1 MRKKKL
7 VGTDNLKVYSQ
18 DTNSEFAKLI
28 SENLE
33 NIILKDN
40 SIVTGTVEK
49 VDDKYVHVF
58 IKGAKSSGLVDINEI
73 PHAELDSLDEGKQIE
88 VFLERTEDRNGN
100 IVLSIEKARRAK
112 SWKKIEQAFEKQE
125 KVSGIIKNTVK
136 GGVVVEIFGVFAFC
150 PNSQVADKPIKN
162 MNEYMNKPMEFQI
175 IKIDN
180 VRMNV
185 IASRR
190 QLIEQEKNKN
200 KEKVIK
206 NYKVGEIVEGT
217 IKAVQSYGCFV
228 SIESLD
234 CLLHSSEVSHLKIS
248 NLNDMF
254 TVGEK
259 IKVKILEIDTENMRM
274 SLSVKAMIPDPFETI
289 KDKFKIGNKY
299 DVKIVKLTD
308 FGAFAEMQEGVVGLI
323 HSSEIKHMQ
332 RNINPKSVFKIGDV
346 VKVSLKEVDI
356 EKRKISLSYKDC
368 TPNPIDE
375 FIAKYPVNTIVDA
388 KVVTKKDFGIFCNTG
403 DSDIDIFVHY
413 KQLDY
418 IESSKALDNF
428 NKGDSVKVKVIDIKD
443 EKVNGSIRALK
454 KDPFTFFDGKKVGDI
469 VSTRVVEVQDNGL
482 KVDVGPDR
490 YQVTLRK
497 SELAIEKSDQ
507 RPNRF
512 SAGDSIDAAILEIDH
527 QKRKVKLS
535 VKKLEQQQADEA
547 IEKYGSTSSGQ
558 SLAGILGEAL
568 GKKDQK
574 KD

>member
-274 SLSVKAMIPDPFETI
+274 SLSVKAMIPDPFETV

-375 FIAKYPVNTIVDA
+375 FIAKYPVNTIADA

-512 SAGDSIDAAILEIDH
+512 SAGDSIDAAILEIDQ

>member
-1 MRKKKL
+1 M
-7 VGTDNLKVYSQ
+7 GTDNLKVYSQ
-18 DTNSEFAKLI
+18 DTNTEFAKLI

-58 IKGAKSSGLVDINEI
+58 IKGAKSSGIVDINEI
-73 PHAELDSLDEGKQIE
+73 PHAELNSLDEGKQIE

-112 SWKKIEQAFEKQE
+112 SWKKIEEAFEKQE

-289 KDKFKIGNKY
+289 KDKFKIGNQY

>member
-1 MRKKKL
+1 MG
-7 VGTDNLKVYSQ
+7 VNNLKVYNEDS
-18 DTNSEFAKLI
+18 NSEFAKLI
-28 SENLE
+28 SENLD

-40 SIVTGTVEK
+40 TTVKGSVEK
-49 VDDKYVHVF
+49 IDDKFVHIF
-58 IKGAKSSGLVDINEI
+58 IMGAKSSGIVDINEI
-73 PHAELDSLDEGKQIE
+73 PHAELENLKVGSEIE
-88 VFLERTEDRNGN
+88 VFLERTEDKNGN

-112 SWKKIEQAFEKQE
+112 SWKKIEKAFENQE

-162 MNEYMNKPMEFQI
+162 MNEFMNKPMEFQI

-190 QLIEQEKNKN
+190 QVLEQEKNKN
-200 KEKVIK
+200 KEKIIK
-206 NYKVGEIVEGT
+206 NYKVGDIVEGT

-254 TVGEK
+254 SVGEK
-259 IKVKILEIDTENMRM
+259 VKVKILEIDNENMRM
-274 SLSVKAMIPDPFETI
+274 SLSVKAMLPDPFQTI
-289 KDKFKIGNKY
+289 KDKYNIGKEY
-299 DVKIVKLTD
+299 EVKIIKLTD
-308 FGAFAEMQEGVVGLI
+308 FGAFAEMEQSVVGLI

-332 RNINPKSVFKIGDV
+332 KNVNPKSVFKIGDT
-346 VKVSLKEVDI
+346 VKVKLKEVDI
-356 EKRKISLSYKDC
+356 EKRKISLSHKDC
-368 TPNPIDE
+368 LPNPIDQ
-375 FIAKYPVNTIVDA
+375 FIKKYPVNSEVDA

-418 IESSKALDNF
+418 LESSKALDNY
-428 NKGDSVKVKVIDIKD
+428 NKGDKVKIKIIDIKD
-443 EKVNGSIRALK
+443 DKVNGSIRALK
-454 KDPFTFFDGKKVGDI
+454 KDPFSFFDNKKIGDI

-482 KVDVGPDR
+482 KIDVGPDR
-490 YQVTLRK
+490 FQTIIRK
-497 SELAIEKSDQ
+497 TELAIEKSDQ

-512 SAGDSIDAAILEIDH
+512 SSGDSIDAAILELDKE
-527 QKRKVKLS
+527 KRRVKLS

-547 IEKYGSTSSGQ
+547 IEKYGSTTSGQ

-568 GKKDQK
+568 EKKDKK

>member
-1 MRKKKL
+1 MR
-7 VGTDNLKVYSQ
+7 TDELKVYNE
-18 DTNSEFAKLI
+18 DTDSEFAKLL
-28 SENLE
+28 SDNLE
-33 NIILKDN
+33 NITLKDN

-49 VDDKYVHVF
+49 IDDKYVHVF
-58 IKGAKSSGLVDINEI
+58 IKGAKSSGIVDRNEI
-73 PHAELDSLDEGKQIE
+73 PHAELDNLDEGKEIE

-112 SWKKIEQAFEKQE
+112 SWKKIEEAFEKQE

-162 MNEYMNKPMEFQI
+162 MNEFMNKPLEFQI

-190 QLIEQEKNKN
+190 QIIEQEKNKN

-206 NYKVGEIVEGT
+206 NYSVGDVVEGK

-234 CLLHSSEVSHLKIS
+234 CLLHSSEISHLKIN

-254 TVGEK
+254 TVGET
-259 IKVKILEIDTENMRM
+259 IKVKILEIDKENMRM
-274 SLSVKAMIPDPFETI
+274 SLSVKAMLPDPFEKI
-289 KDKFKIGNKY
+289 KEKFAIGNEY
-299 DVKIVKLTD
+299 EVKIVKLTE
-308 FGAFAEMQEGVVGLI
+308 FGAFAEMEEGIVGLI

-332 RNINPKSVFKIGDV
+332 KNVNPKSVFKVDDL
-346 VKVSLKEVDI
+346 VKVKLKEVDT
-356 EKRKISLSYKDC
+356 EKRKIVLSYKDC
-368 TPNPIDE
+368 TPNPVDE
-375 FIAKYPVNTIVDA
+375 FITKYPVNTIVDT

-403 DSDIDIFVHY
+403 DNDLDIFVHY

-418 IESSKALDNF
+418 TESSKALDEF
-428 NKGDSVKVKVIDIKD
+428 NKGDEVKLKIIDIKD
-443 EKVNGSIRALK
+443 DKVNGSIRALK
-454 KDPFTFFDGKKVGDI
+454 KDPFSFFDDKKIGDVI
-469 VSTRVVEVQDNGL
+469 STRVVDVQDNGL

-490 YQVTLRK
+490 FQTIIRK
-497 SELAIEKSDQ
+497 SELALEKSDQ

-512 SAGDSIDAAILEIDH
+512 SSGDSIDAAILELEAD
-527 QKRKVKLS
+527 KRRVKLS
-535 VKKLEQQQADEA
+535 VKQLEKIQANEA
-547 IEKYGSTSSGQ
+547 IEKYGSTSSGA
-558 SLAGILGEAL
+558 SLGNILGEAL
-568 GKKDQK
+568 EKKDK
-574 KD
+574 KTD

>member
-18 DTNSEFAKLI
+18 DTNTEFAKLI
-28 SENLE
+28 SENLD

-289 KDKFKIGNKY
+289 KDKFKIGNQY

-375 FIAKYPVNTIVDA
+375 FIAKYPVNTIADA

>member
-1 MRKKKL
+1 M
-7 VGTDNLKVYSQ
+7 GTDNLKVYTQ
-18 DTNSEFAKLI
+18 NTDSEFAKLI
-28 SENLE
+28 SKDLDNVT
-33 NIILKDN
+33 LKDN
-40 SIVTGTVEK
+40 TIVTGTVEK

-58 IKGAKSSGLVDINEI
+58 IKGAKSSGIVDKNEI
-73 PHAELDSLDEGKQIE
+73 PHAELDALDEGKKIE
-88 VFLERTEDRNGN
+88 VFLERTEDKFGN

-112 SWKKIEQAFEKQE
+112 SWKKIVEAFEKQE
-125 KVSGIIKNTVK
+125 KVSGIIKNTVR

-190 QLIEQEKNKN
+190 QVLEQEKNKN
-200 KEKVIK
+200 KENVIK
-206 NYKVGEIVEGT
+206 NYKVGQIVEGT
-217 IKAVQSYGCFV
+217 VKAVQSYGCFI

-234 CLLHSSEVSHLKIS
+234 CLLHSSEVSHLKIT

-259 IKVKILEIDTENMRM
+259 IKVKILEIDKENMRM

-289 KDKFKIGNKY
+289 KDRFKIGNKY
-299 DVKIVKLTD
+299 EVKIVKLTD
-308 FGAFAEMQEGVVGLI
+308 FGAFAEMQEGIVGLI

-332 RNINPKSVFKIGDV
+332 KSVNPKSVFKVGDV
-346 VKVSLKEVDI
+346 VKVKLKEVDI
-356 EKRKISLSYKDC
+356 EKRKISLSHKDC

-375 FIAKYPVNTIVDA
+375 FVAKYPINTSVDA
-388 KVVTKKDFGIFCNTG
+388 KVITKRDFGIFCNTG
-403 DSDIDIFVHY
+403 DSSIDIFVHY

-418 IESSKALDNF
+418 LESSKALDNF
-428 NKGDSVKVKVIDIKD
+428 NKGDSVKLKIIDIKD
-443 EKVNGSIRALK
+443 DKVNGSIRALK
-454 KDPFTFFDGKKVGDI
+454 KDPFSFFDNKKIGDV

-490 YQVTLRK
+490 YQTIIRK
-497 SELAIEKSDQ
+497 SELALEKSDQ
-507 RPNRF
+507 RPTRF
-512 SAGDSIDAAILEIDH
+512 SSGDSLDSAILELDY
-527 QKRKVKLS
+527 QRRKVKLS
-535 VKKLEQQQADEA
+535 IKKLEQQQADEA
-547 IEKYGSTSSGQ
+547 IRRFGSTSSGA
-558 SLAGILGEAL
+558 SLGNILGEAL
-568 GKKDQK
+568 KKDK

>member
-289 KDKFKIGNKY
+289 KDKFKIGNQY

>member
-1 MRKKKL
+1 M
-7 VGTDNLKVYSQ
+7 GTDNLKVYSQ
-18 DTNSEFAKLI
+18 DTNTEFAKLI
-28 SENLE
+28 SENLD

-49 VDDKYVHVF
+49 VDDKYVHLF

-112 SWKKIEQAFEKQE
+112 SWKKIEEAFEKQE

-190 QLIEQEKNKN
+190 QVIEQEKNKN
-200 KEKVIK
+200 KEKIIK

-248 NLNDMF
+248 NLNDLF

-259 IKVKILEIDTENMRM
+259 IKVKILEIDNENMRM

-289 KDKFKIGNKY
+289 NDKFKVGSEY
-299 DVKIVKLTD
+299 EVKIVKLAD
-308 FGAFAEMQEGVVGLI
+308 FGAFAEMQEGIVGLI
-323 HSSEIKHMQ
+323 HGSEIKHMQ
-332 RNINPKSVFKIGDV
+332 RNINPKSVFKIGDM
-346 VKVSLKEVDI
+346 VKVKLKEVDI

-388 KVVTKKDFGIFCNTG
+388 KVVTKREFGLFCNPGNTP
-403 DSDIDIFVHY
+403 IDIFVHY

-428 NKGDSVKVKVIDIKD
+428 NKGDSVKIKIIDIKD

-454 KDPFTFFDGKKVGDI
+454 KDPFTFFDGKKIGDI

-490 YQVTLRK
+490 YQVILRK

-507 RPNRF
+507 RPNLF

-535 VKKLEQQQADEA
+535 VKKLQQQQADEA

>member
-18 DTNSEFAKLI
+18 DTNTEFAKLI
-28 SENLE
+28 SENLD

-136 GGVVVEIFGVFAFC
+136 GGVVLQIFGVFAFC

-289 KDKFKIGNKY
+289 KDKFKIGNQY

>member
-1 MRKKKL
+1 
-7 VGTDNLKVYSQ
+7 
-18 DTNSEFAKLI
+18 
-28 SENLE
+28 
-33 NIILKDN
+33 
-40 SIVTGTVEK
+40 
-49 VDDKYVHVF
+49 
-58 IKGAKSSGLVDINEI
+58 
-73 PHAELDSLDEGKQIE
+73 
-88 VFLERTEDRNGN
+88 
-100 IVLSIEKARRAK
+100 
-112 SWKKIEQAFEKQE
+112 
-125 KVSGIIKNTVK
+125 
-136 GGVVVEIFGVFAFC
+136 
-150 PNSQVADKPIKN
+150 

-190 QLIEQEKNKN
+190 QVIEQEKNKN

-206 NYKVGEIVEGT
+206 NYKVGEIVEGY

-234 CLLHSSEVSHLKIS
+234 CLLHSSEVSHLKIT

-289 KDKFKIGNKY
+289 KEKFKIGSEY
-299 DVKIVKLTD
+299 EVKIVKLTD
-308 FGAFAEMQEGVVGLI
+308 FGAFAEMQEGIVGLI

-332 RNINPKSVFKIGDV
+332 KSVNPKSVFKIGDM
-346 VKVSLKEVDI
+346 VKVKLKEVDI
-356 EKRKISLSYKDC
+356 EKRKISLSHKDC

-375 FIAKYPVNTIVDA
+375 FITKYPVNTAVDA

-428 NKGDSVKVKVIDIKD
+428 NKGDSVKLKIIDIKD
-443 EKVNGSIRALK
+443 DKVNGSIRALK
-454 KDPFTFFDGKKVGDI
+454 KDPFSFFDNKKIGDI

-490 YQVTLRK
+490 YQTIIRK
-497 SELAIEKSDQ
+497 SELALEKSDQ
-507 RPNRF
+507 RPTRF
-512 SAGDSIDAAILEIDH
+512 SNGDSIDAAILEIDH

-535 VKKLEQQQADEA
+535 IKKLEQQQADEA

-568 GKKDQK
+568 EKKDQK

>member
-18 DTNSEFAKLI
+18 DTNTEFAKLI
-28 SENLE
+28 SENLD

-206 NYKVGEIVEGT
+206 NYKVVEIVEGT

-289 KDKFKIGNKY
+289 KDKFKIGNQY

>member
-18 DTNSEFAKLI
+18 DTNTEFAKLI
-28 SENLE
+28 SENLD

-217 IKAVQSYGCFV
+217 IKAVQSDGCFV

-289 KDKFKIGNKY
+289 KDKFKIGNQY

>member
-18 DTNSEFAKLI
+18 DTNTEFAKLI
-28 SENLE
+28 SENLD

>member
-1 MRKKKL
+1 M
-7 VGTDNLKVYSQ
+7 GTDNLKVYSQ
-18 DTNSEFAKLI
+18 DTNTEFAKLI

-112 SWKKIEQAFEKQE
+112 SWKKIEEAFEKQE

-190 QLIEQEKNKN
+190 QVIEQEKNKN
-200 KEKVIK
+200 KEKIIK

-248 NLNDMF
+248 NLNDLF

-259 IKVKILEIDTENMRM
+259 IKVKILEIDNENMRM

-289 KDKFKIGNKY
+289 NDKFKVGSEY
-299 DVKIVKLTD
+299 EVKIVKLAD
-308 FGAFAEMQEGVVGLI
+308 FGAFAEMEEGVVGLI
-323 HSSEIKHMQ
+323 HGSEIKHMQ
-332 RNINPKSVFKIGDV
+332 RNVNPKSVFKVGDM
-346 VKVSLKEVDI
+346 VKVKLKEVDI

-388 KVVTKKDFGIFCNTG
+388 KVVTKREFGLFCNPGNTP
-403 DSDIDIFVHY
+403 IDIFVHY

-428 NKGDSVKVKVIDIKD
+428 NKGDSVKIKIIDIKD

-454 KDPFTFFDGKKVGDI
+454 KDPFTFFDGKKIGDI

-490 YQVTLRK
+490 YQVILRK

-507 RPNRF
+507 RPNLF

-535 VKKLEQQQADEA
+535 VKKLQQQQADEA

>member
-375 FIAKYPVNTIVDA
+375 FIAKYPKNTIVDA

>member
-112 SWKKIEQAFEKQE
+112 SWKKIEEAFEKQE

-190 QLIEQEKNKN
+190 QVIEQEKNKN

>member
-1 MRKKKL
+1 
-7 VGTDNLKVYSQ
+7 VGVNNLKVYNEDS
-18 DTNSEFAKLI
+18 NSEFAKLI
-28 SENLE
+28 SENLD

-40 SIVTGTVEK
+40 TTVKGSVEK
-49 VDDKYVHVF
+49 IDDKFVHIF
-58 IKGAKSSGLVDINEI
+58 IMGAKSSGIVDINEI
-73 PHAELDSLDEGKQIE
+73 PHAELENLKVGSEIE
-88 VFLERTEDRNGN
+88 VFLERTEDKNGN

-112 SWKKIEQAFEKQE
+112 SWKKIEEAFEKQE

-136 GGVVVEIFGVFAFC
+136 GGVVVEIFGIFAFC

-190 QLIEQEKNKN
+190 QVIEQEKNKN

-289 KDKFKIGNKY
+289 KDKFKIGNEY
-299 DVKIVKLTD
+299 EVKIVKLTD

-332 RNINPKSVFKIGDV
+332 KNINPKSVFKSGDS
-346 VKVSLKEVDI
+346 VKVKLKEVDI

-375 FIAKYPVNTIVDA
+375 FISKYPVNTIVDA

-403 DSDIDIFVHY
+403 NSDIDIFVHY

-418 IESSKALDNF
+418 TESSKALDNF
-428 NKGDSVKVKVIDIKD
+428 NKGDSVKIKVIDIKD

-454 KDPFTFFDGKKVGDI
+454 KDPFTFFDGKKIGDI

-568 GKKDQK
+568 EKKDQK

>member
-1 MRKKKL
+1 M
-7 VGTDNLKVYSQ
+7 GTDSSLKVYNQ
-18 DTNSEFAKLI
+18 DNNSEFAKLI
-28 SENLE
+28 TENLE

-40 SIVTGTVEK
+40 SIVTGSVEK

-73 PHAELDSLDEGKQIE
+73 PHAELDSLEEGKEIE

-112 SWKKIEQAFEKQE
+112 SWKKIEKAFEKQE

-150 PNSQVADKPIKN
+150 PNSQVADRPIKN
-162 MNEYMNKPMEFQI
+162 MNEYMNKPLEFQI

-190 QLIEQEKNKN
+190 QVIEQEKNKN

-206 NYKVGEIVEGT
+206 NYKVGDIVEGT

-234 CLLHSSEVSHLKIS
+234 CLLHSSEVSHLKIT

-259 IKVKILEIDTENMRM
+259 IKVKVLEIDNENMRM
-274 SLSVKAMIPDPFETI
+274 SLSVKAMLPDPFEKI
-289 KDKFKIGNKY
+289 KDKLSIGNEY
-299 DVKIVKLTD
+299 EVKIVKLTD
-308 FGAFAEMQEGVVGLI
+308 FGAFGEMTDQIVGLI

-332 RNINPKSVFKIGDV
+332 KNVNPKSVFKIGDV
-346 VKVSLKEVDI
+346 VKVKLKEVDT
-356 EKRKISLSYKDC
+356 EKRKIGLSYKDC
-368 TPNPIDE
+368 LPNPIDE
-375 FIAKYPVNTIVDA
+375 FITKYPIGSTVKT

-418 IESSKALDNF
+418 AESSKALDNF
-428 NKGDSVKVKVIDIKD
+428 NKGDEVELKIIDIKD
-443 EKVNGSIRALK
+443 DKVNGSIRALK
-454 KDPFTFFDGKKVGDI
+454 KDPFSFFEDKKIGDI

-490 YQVTLRK
+490 YQIIIRK
-497 SELAIEKSDQ
+497 SELALEKSDQ

-512 SAGDSIDAAILEIDH
+512 SSGDSIDAAILELDAE
-527 QKRKVKLS
+527 KRRVKLS

-568 GKKDQK
+568 EKKDQK

>member
-1 MRKKKL
+1 M
-7 VGTDNLKVYSQ
+7 GADNLKVYNQ

-40 SIVTGTVEK
+40 TIVTGTIEK
-49 VDDKYVHVF
+49 VDEKFVHVF
-58 IKGAKSSGLVDINEI
+58 IKGAKSSGSVDINEI
-73 PHAELDSLDEGKQIE
+73 PHAELDNLTEGKQIE

-112 SWKKIEQAFEKQE
+112 SWKKIEQAYEKQE

-162 MNEYMNKPMEFQI
+162 MNEYLNKPMEFQI

-190 QLIEQEKNKN
+190 QLLEQEKNKN

-234 CLLHSSEVSHLKIS
+234 CLLHSSEVSHLKI
-248 NLNDMF
+248 NNINDMF

-259 IKVKILEIDTENMRM
+259 IKVKILEIDNENMRM
-274 SLSVKAMIPDPFETI
+274 SLSVKAMIPDPFETV
-289 KDKFKIGNKY
+289 KNKFKIGDQY
-299 DVKIVKLTD
+299 EVKIVKLTD
-308 FGAFAEMQEGVVGLI
+308 FGAFAEMQEGVLGLI

-332 RNINPKSVFKIGDV
+332 KNVNPKSIFKIGDN
-346 VKVSLKEVDI
+346 VKVKLKEVDI

-375 FIAKYPVNTIVDA
+375 FISKYPVNSSVDA

-428 NKGDSVKVKVIDIKD
+428 NKGDSVRIKIIDIKD
-443 EKVNGSIRALK
+443 DKVNGSIRALK
-454 KDPFTFFDGKKVGDI
+454 KDPFSFFDEKKIGDI

-490 YQVTLRK
+490 YQVNIRK
-497 SELAIEKSDQ
+497 SELAIEKADQ

-512 SAGDSIDAAILEIDH
+512 SAGDSIDAAILELDI
-527 QKRKVKLS
+527 QRRKVKLS

-568 GKKDQK
+568 EKKDQK

>member
-1 MRKKKL
+1 M
-7 VGTDNLKVYSQ
+7 GTDNLKVYDQ
-18 DTNSEFAKLI
+18 NTNSEFAKLI
-28 SENLE
+28 SENLD

-40 SIVTGTVEK
+40 TIVSGTVEK

-58 IKGAKSSGLVDINEI
+58 IKGAKSSGIVDINEI
-73 PHAELDSLDEGKQIE
+73 PHAELDALDEGKQIE
-88 VFLERTEDRNGN
+88 VFLERTEDKNGN

-112 SWKKIEQAFEKQE
+112 SWKKIEEAFEKQE

-162 MNEYMNKPMEFQI
+162 MSEYMNKPMEFQI

-190 QLIEQEKNKN
+190 QVIEQEKNKN

-289 KDKFKIGNKY
+289 KDKFKVGSEY
-299 DVKIVKLTD
+299 EVKVVKLTD
-308 FGAFAEMQEGVVGLI
+308 FGAFAEMQEGIVGLV

-332 RNINPKSVFKIGDV
+332 KNINPKSVFKIGDMIK
-346 VKVSLKEVDI
+346 VKLKEVDI

-368 TPNPIDE
+368 IPNPIDE

-413 KQLDY
+413 KQFDY
-418 IESSKALDNF
+418 TESSKALDNF
-428 NKGDSVKVKVIDIKD
+428 NKGDSVKLKVIDIKD
-443 EKVNGSIRALK
+443 DKVNGSIRALK
-454 KDPFTFFDGKKVGDI
+454 KDPFSFFDNKKIGDI

-490 YQVTLRK
+490 YQVNLRK

-512 SAGDSIDAAILEIDH
+512 SAGDSIDAAIVEIDH
-527 QKRKVKLS
+527 SKRKVKLS

-568 GKKDQK
+568 GKKDK
-574 KD
+574 KKE

>member
-1 MRKKKL
+1 M
-7 VGTDNLKVYSQ
+7 GTDNLKVYTQ
-18 DTNSEFAKLI
+18 DTDSEFAKLI

-112 SWKKIEQAFEKQE
+112 SWKKIEQAFDKQE

-190 QLIEQEKNKN
+190 QVIEQEKNKN

-259 IKVKILEIDTENMRM
+259 IKVKILEIDNENMRM

-289 KDKFKIGNKY
+289 KDKFKVGIEY
-299 DVKIVKLTD
+299 EVKIVKLTD

-332 RNINPKSVFKIGDV
+332 KNINPKSVFKVGDI
-346 VKVSLKEVDI
+346 VKVKLKEVDI

-375 FIAKYPVNTIVDA
+375 FISKYPVNTTVDA

-428 NKGDSVKVKVIDIKD
+428 NKGDSVKIKIIDIKD

-454 KDPFTFFDGKKVGDI
+454 KDPFTFFDGKKIGDI

-512 SAGDSIDAAILEIDH
+512 SAGDSIDASILEIDH

-547 IEKYGSTSSGQ
+547 IRRFGSTSSGA
-558 SLAGILGEAL
+558 SLGNILGEAL
-568 GKKDQK
+568 KKDK

>member
-1 MRKKKL
+1 M
-7 VGTDNLKVYSQ
+7 GTDNLKVYSQ
-18 DTNSEFAKLI
+18 DTNTEFAKLI
-28 SENLE
+28 SENLD

-289 KDKFKIGNKY
+289 KDKFKIGNQY

>member
-1 MRKKKL
+1 MAGLSASGLKTQIRSYTE
-7 VGTDNLKVYSQ
+7 TDSNVLTDAV
-18 DTNSEFAKLI
+18 
-28 SENLE
+28 LE

-162 MNEYMNKPMEFQI
+162 MNEYMNKPMVFHI
-175 IKIDN
+175 IIIYN
-180 VRMNV
+180 VRMIV

-289 KDKFKIGNKY
+289 KDKFKIGNQY

>member
-1 MRKKKL
+1 M
-7 VGTDNLKVYSQ
+7 GTDNLKVYSQ
-18 DTNSEFAKLI
+18 DTNTEFAKLI

-49 VDDKYVHVF
+49 IDDKYVHVF
-58 IKGAKSSGLVDINEI
+58 IKGAKSSGIVDINEI
-73 PHAELDSLDEGKQIE
+73 PHAELNSLDEGKQIE

-112 SWKKIEQAFEKQE
+112 SWKKIEEAFEKQE

-190 QLIEQEKNKN
+190 QVIEQEKNKN
-200 KEKVIK
+200 KEKIIK

-248 NLNDMF
+248 NLNDLF

-259 IKVKILEIDTENMRM
+259 IKVKILEIDNENMRM

-289 KDKFKIGNKY
+289 NDKFKVGSEY
-299 DVKIVKLTD
+299 EVKIVKLAD
-308 FGAFAEMQEGVVGLI
+308 FGAFAEMEEGVVGLI
-323 HSSEIKHMQ
+323 HGSEIKHMQ
-332 RNINPKSVFKIGDV
+332 RNVNPKSVFKVGDM
-346 VKVSLKEVDI
+346 VKVKLKEVDI

-388 KVVTKKDFGIFCNTG
+388 KVVTKREFGLFCNPGNTP
-403 DSDIDIFVHY
+403 IDIFVHY

-428 NKGDSVKVKVIDIKD
+428 NKGDSVKIKIIDIKD

-454 KDPFTFFDGKKVGDI
+454 KDPFTFFDGKKIGDI

-490 YQVTLRK
+490 YQVILRK

-507 RPNRF
+507 RPNLF

-535 VKKLEQQQADEA
+535 VKKLQQQQADEA

>member
-1 MRKKKL
+1 M
-7 VGTDNLKVYSQ
+7 GTDNLKVYTQ
-18 DTNSEFAKLI
+18 NTDSEFAKLI
-28 SENLE
+28 SKDLDNV
-33 NIILKDN
+33 ILKDN
-40 SIVTGTVEK
+40 TIVTGTVEK

-58 IKGAKSSGLVDINEI
+58 IKGAKSSGIVDKNEI
-73 PHAELDSLDEGKQIE
+73 PHAELDALDEGKKIE
-88 VFLERTEDRNGN
+88 VFLERTEDKFGN

-112 SWKKIEQAFEKQE
+112 SWKKIVEAFEKQE
-125 KVSGIIKNTVK
+125 KVSGIIKNTVR

-190 QLIEQEKNKN
+190 QVLEQEKNKN
-200 KEKVIK
+200 KENVIK
-206 NYKVGEIVEGT
+206 NYKVGQIVEGT
-217 IKAVQSYGCFV
+217 VKAVQSYGCFI

-234 CLLHSSEVSHLKIS
+234 CLLHSSEVSHLKIT

-259 IKVKILEIDTENMRM
+259 IKVKILEIDKENMRM

-289 KDKFKIGNKY
+289 KDRFKIGNKY
-299 DVKIVKLTD
+299 EVKIVKLTD
-308 FGAFAEMQEGVVGLI
+308 FGAFAEMQEGIVGLI

-332 RNINPKSVFKIGDV
+332 KSVNPKSVFKVGDV
-346 VKVSLKEVDI
+346 VKVKLKEVDI
-356 EKRKISLSYKDC
+356 EKRKISLSHKDC

-375 FIAKYPVNTIVDA
+375 FVAKYPINTSVDA
-388 KVVTKKDFGIFCNTG
+388 KVITKRDFGIFCNTG
-403 DSDIDIFVHY
+403 DSSIDIFVHY

-418 IESSKALDNF
+418 LESSKALDNF
-428 NKGDSVKVKVIDIKD
+428 NKGDSVKLKIIDIKD
-443 EKVNGSIRALK
+443 DKVNGSIRALK
-454 KDPFTFFDGKKVGDI
+454 KDPFSFFDNKKIGDV

-490 YQVTLRK
+490 YQTIIRK
-497 SELAIEKSDQ
+497 SELALEKSDQ
-507 RPNRF
+507 RPTRF
-512 SAGDSIDAAILEIDH
+512 SSGDSLDSAILELDY
-527 QKRKVKLS
+527 QRRKVKLS
-535 VKKLEQQQADEA
+535 IKKLEQQQADEA
-547 IEKYGSTSSGQ
+547 IRRFGSTSSGA
-558 SLAGILGEAL
+558 SLGNILGEAL
-568 GKKDQK
+568 KKDK